1 MQGTSGADNFTGK
14 GVESFKGSAGNDTAD
29 FIDTAVFS
37 DIRNNYTVTRDP
49 NNPENV
55 TVEHSGGTLVD
66 GTDTL
71 KNALWLS
78 FADDPASGP
87 TYSLDDHHQNIS
99 DNTREL
105 SYGEVLTAVAQY
117 RTDRD
122 TVLWDVA
129 PNSPFNFN
137 YNAGGSRIGIKFK
150 DHETGE
156 GLQVKYLPTGYIYQ
170 KNILGCQYRSSSWL

>member
-1 MQGTSGADNFTGK
+1 MAL
-14 GVESFKGSAGNDTAD
+14 
-29 FIDTAVFS
+29 
-37 DIRNNYTVTRDP
+37 TRI
-49 NNPENV
+49 
-55 TVEHSGGTLVD
+55 
-66 GTDTL
+66 

-156 GLQVKYLPTGYIYQ
+156 SLQAKVSSNRIYL
-170 KNILGCQYRSSSWL
+170 